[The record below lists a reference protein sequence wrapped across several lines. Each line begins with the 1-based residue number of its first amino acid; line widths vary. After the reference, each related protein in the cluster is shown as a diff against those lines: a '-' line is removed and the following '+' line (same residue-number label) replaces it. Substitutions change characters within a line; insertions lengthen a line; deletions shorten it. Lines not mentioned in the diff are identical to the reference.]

1 MSTRE
6 LILLAIVA
14 VCVTA
19 AYIFG
24 NHLTETQFVGLIGL
38 VIGYLGKVTV
48 TSTSPEA
55 KPEAKSSDWTPGP

>member
-24 NHLTETQFVGLIGL
+24 NHLTEVQFVGLIGL

-48 TSTSPEA
+48 TQTSPVAAE
-55 KPEAKSSDWTPGP
+55 KPAEKDWTPGP

>member
-24 NHLTETQFVGLIGL
+24 NHLTEVQFVGLIGL

-48 TSTSPEA
+48 TSTSPPTEA
-55 KPEAKSSDWTPGP
+55 KPAEKDWTPGP